1 MKKYISF
8 LILAVWLFSCIRGF
22 SAAPS
27 VSAQSAV
34 ILDAAS
40 GRVLYNKNMEKR
52 SGMASTTKIMTAIT
66 ALEYGNLEDT
76 VKVSSTAAG
85 VEGSSMYLSAGEEI
99 TLENLLYGLMLVS
112 GNDAAT
118 AVAEHVG
125 GSVEKFAAM
134 MNDKAK
140 QIGAMNTHF
149 DNPHGLATD
158 THYTT
163 AKDLAMITAYGLKN
177 EKFAEIVATKS
188 KKVPWQG
195 KSYQRQLNNHNKL
208 LAMYDGCI
216 GVKTGF
222 TKATGR
228 CLVSAVKRGG
238 MTLICVTL
246 NAPNDWDD
254 HMKLYEDAFSCYS
267 AEPLLAAGQEIGEV
281 DVKGGTENSVK
292 AVMPS
297 DCYFPVTE
305 EEKGK
310 INIIHELNSSL
321 EAPVRTGQTVGKAGV
336 ELNGERFLCYPIVS
350 DLDVQRRSI
359 VFRERT
365 LDLKGNM
372 QKVFYLWLTVF
383 QNSGENL

>member
-1 MKKYISF
+1 MKKMISF
-8 LILAVWLFSCIRGF
+8 CVLLTCLFSCAK
-22 SAAPS
+22 AAAAQPS

-34 ILDAAS
+34 VMDAVS
-40 GRVLYNKNMEKR
+40 GRVLYEKNMEKR
-52 SGMASTTKIMTAIT
+52 CGMASTTKIMTAIT
-66 ALEYGNLEDT
+66 ALENGNLEET
-76 VKVSSTAAG
+76 VKVSASAAG

-125 GSVEKFAAM
+125 GSVEKFAVM
-134 MNDKAK
+134 MNEKA
-140 QIGAMNTHF
+140 QAIGAVNTHF

-163 AKDLAMITAYGLKN
+163 AKDLATITAYGLKN
-177 EKFAEIVATKS
+177 DKFAEIVATKS

-208 LAMYDGCI
+208 LSMYEGCV

-254 HMKLYEDAFSCYS
+254 HINLYEDAFSRYR
-267 AEPLLAAGQEIGEV
+267 AEPVFPAGQEIGEV
-281 DVKGGTENSVK
+281 AVKGGAEDAVK
-292 AVMPS
+292 GIIPT

-305 EEKGK
+305 EEKGR
-310 INIIHELNSSL
+310 ITAVHELNDRQ
-321 EAPVRTGQTVGKAGV
+321 EAPVRTGQIVGRAGV
-336 ELNGERFLCYPIVS
+336 ELNGERFLPYSVVA
-350 DLDVQRRSI
+350 DLDVPRKNVVFYERS
-359 VFRERT
+359 

-372 QKVFYLWLTVF
+372 EKVFYLWLTVF
-383 QNSGENL
+383 QRPDKNL

>member
-1 MKKYISF
+1 MKRIVSLLF
-8 LILAVWLFSCIRGF
+8 LIVYLMLGAKGF
-22 SAAPS
+22 AAPPS

-34 ILDAAS
+34 VLDAAS
-40 GRVLYNKNMEKR
+40 GRVLYDKNMERR
-52 SGMASTTKIMTAIT
+52 SGMASTTKIMTAIV
-66 ALEYGNLEDT
+66 ALESGNLEDT
-76 VKVSSTAAG
+76 VKVSATAAG

-99 TLENLLYGLMLVS
+99 TLEHLLYGLMLVS

-118 AVAEHVG
+118 AIAEHIG

-140 QIGAMNTHF
+140 EIGVENTHF

-163 AKDLAMITAYGLKN
+163 AKDLAQITAYGLKN
-177 EKFAEIVATKS
+177 EKFAEIVSTKN

-208 LAMYDGCI
+208 LTMYDGCI
-216 GVKTGF
+216 GIKTGF

-228 CLVSAVKRGG
+228 CLVSAVKREG
-238 MTLICVTL
+238 MTLVCVTL
-246 NAPNDWDD
+246 NAPDDWND
-254 HMKLYEDAFSCYS
+254 HMKLYEDAFSRYH
-267 AEPLLAAGQEIGEV
+267 ATPILTEGQEMGEV
-281 DVKGGTENSVK
+281 EVKGGTESSVK
-292 AVMPS
+292 AVIPS

-310 INIIHELNSSL
+310 LTVIQELNNSA
-321 EAPVRTGQTVGKAGV
+321 EAPVRTGQTVGMAGV
-336 ELNGERFLCYPIVS
+336 ELNGERFLSYPIVA

-372 QKVFYLWLTVF
+372 QKVFYLWVTVF
-383 QNSGENL
+383 QNSGSDL